1 MKMTKSTLSS
11 DFLDQA
17 KGLVLDEISN
27 EQFGV
32 SELANEMNM
41 SRSSLLR
48 KIKKHTGLSAS
59 QFIRNLRLD
68 KAKELLSDSDLT
80 ISEISFE
87 VGFSNSSYFIKCYR
101 EYFGHPPGEARKIII
116 EESKHQLDLEFL
128 DSSHPTEKSSSLK
141 PYSNKIIVA
150 LTIVI
155 IAVIS
160 FYYGA
165 IDTEPQDKTYEKSI
179 AVLPFKNMSADSTN
193 YYFVNGLMEASLNK
207 LQKINDLKVKSRTS
221 VEKYRNTNVSIQDI
235 AEELNV
241 NYLVEG
247 SGQKIGEEV
256 LLNIQLIDARTD
268 SPIWTEQYKHKLVDI
283 FTLQNTVA
291 KKIALS
297 IQASVTPEEIEQIDK
312 KPTES
317 LVAYDFYLKGLEVQQ
332 MGGDDN
338 LLKSNQLFQKA
349 ILEDSQFALAYAQI
363 AVNYF
368 YLDMNRIEKSYL
380 DKLNENA
387 DKALLYDSKSD
398 LSLIAKALYY
408 INVREFNLAI
418 PHLEKAL
425 EYNPNSSSVVLILSD
440 LYARAVPNTKK
451 YLNYALKGVQLD
463 IEANDSISKS
473 FIYLT
478 LSNAL
483 VQTGFVDEALQN
495 INLSLDYNPS
505 NPFAP
510 YLKTYI
516 ELAKDKDLVKA
527 TNSMLQLYQKDT
539 LRTDLVNEVAKLYYY
554 QEKYKESHKYY
565 EKFDRLVS
573 SNGINMFP
581 QEKIKMAIVYT
592 KIGDTA
598 KAQEFLADYDEYL
611 KNDNSIYKPASQ
623 AIKYLYQGKLEKAM
637 DQYKIFASK
646 SDFQYWVVLFL
657 EEEPLL
663 NDLKSHGD
671 YKVTMQK
678 IYHQFWDDHETVKK
692 KLKENGLI

>member
-128 DSSHPTEKSSSLK
+128 DSSDPTEKSSSLK

-207 LQKINDLKVKSRTS
+207 LQKINDLRVKSRTS

-291 KKIALS
+291 KKIAVS

-495 INLSLDYNPS
+495 INLSLDYNPN

-678 IYHQFWDDHETVKK
+678 IYDQFWEDHETVKK

>member
-1 MKMTKSTLSS
+1 MKKSTLSS

-32 SELANEMNM
+32 SELAEAMNM

-59 QFIRNLRLD
+59 QFIRNVRLE
-68 KAKELLSDSDLT
+68 KAKELLTDSEMT
-80 ISEISFE
+80 VSEISFE

-101 EYFGHPPGEARKIII
+101 EHFGHPPGEARKIII
-116 EESKHQLDLEFL
+116 EESKHQLDLEFPENGH
-128 DSSHPTEKSSSLK
+128 STEKRSVLK
-141 PYSNKIIVA
+141 SYQNKIIVFVTMA
-150 LTIVI
+150 V

-160 FYYGA
+160 FYFGTR
-165 IDTEPQDKTYEKSI
+165 DSQSKSETFDKSI
-179 AVLPFKNMSADSTN
+179 AVLPFKNMSTDSTN
-193 YYFVNGLMEASLNK
+193 LYFVNGLMEASLNK
-207 LQKINDLKVKSRTS
+207 LQKINDLRVKSRTS
-221 VEKYRNTNVSIQDI
+221 VEKYRNTTVSIQDI
-235 AEELNV
+235 ADELNV
-241 NYLVEG
+241 NYIVEG

-268 SPIWTEQYKHKLVDI
+268 SPIWTEQYKHRLVDI

-291 KKIALS
+291 KKIAVA
-297 IQASVTPEEIEQIDK
+297 IQANVTPEEMEQIDK
-312 KPTES
+312 KPTEN
-317 LVAYDFYLKGLEVQQ
+317 LVAYDLYLKGLEVQQ
-332 MGGDDN
+332 LGGEDN
-338 LLKSNQLFQKA
+338 LMRSNQLFEDA
-349 ILEDSQFALAYAQI
+349 IKEDSQFALAYAQI
-363 AVNYF
+363 AMNYF
-368 YLDMNRIEKSYL
+368 YLDMNKMEKSYL

-408 INVREFNLAI
+408 VNTREFNLAI

-440 LYARAVPNTKK
+440 LYARAVPNTQK
-451 YLNYALKGVQLD
+451 YIKYALKGIQLNL
-463 IEANDSISKS
+463 EANDSIGKS

-495 INLSLDYNPS
+495 INLSLDYNPN
-505 NPFAP
+505 NPYAP

-516 ELAKDKDLVKA
+516 ELAKDKDMVKA
-527 TNSMLQLYQKDT
+527 TNSMLELYQKDT
-539 LRTDLVNEVAKLYYY
+539 MRTDLVNEVAKLYYY
-554 QEKYKESHKYY
+554 QEKYEESHIYY
-565 EKFDRLVS
+565 EKFNRLIA

-581 QEKIKMAIVYT
+581 QEKIKMAIVYE
-592 KIGDTA
+592 KVGDTA
-598 KAQEFLADYDEYL
+598 KAQEFLKDYDQYL
-611 KNDNSIYKPASQ
+611 ENDNSIYNPASE
-623 AIKYLYQGKLEKAM
+623 AIKYLYQGKLEEAM
-637 DQYKIFASK
+637 DQYKIFATK

-663 NDLKSHGD
+663 KDLKSHKD
-671 YKVTMQK
+671 YKATMQK
-678 IYHQFWDDHETVKK
+678 IYDQFWGDHEAVKK
-692 KLKENGLI
+692 KLKENGLL